1 MWHSRFAKPEIDMV
15 MNRIRKWLLFSP
27 MLLLL
32 SGCGTIGYYSQ
43 IINGHFT
50 LMSEAKP
57 VDRLIASADTPEK
70 LRHELEWAEK
80 IRRFAIDDLKL
91 PDNGSYRK
99 YVQLD
104 RPFVLWNV
112 VATPELS
119 LVPKTTCSPI
129 AGCVAYRA
137 YYHKEAAEK
146 YADKLKQKDY
156 DTYIGGVAAYSTLG
170 WFRDPLV
177 SSMMYGGVPD
187 LAGVIFHELGHQ
199 EMYTK
204 SDTAFVESFAT
215 VVETEGVRRWL
226 EKQGDKTI
234 GNYLARQKR
243 YDEFTDLVFRYR
255 KRLQMVYASTQADAA
270 KREQK
275 KQIFSEML
283 QAYKQLKQRWGGYA
297 GFDKWIFND
306 LNNAKLASVGAY
318 HQWVPSLDNLLKA
331 CDGDLP
337 CFYKRAN
344 EIAKLKPQ
352 DRLRELERLAQS

>member
-1 MWHSRFAKPEIDMV
+1 MWHSRFAKPEIDIV
-15 MNRIRKWLLFSP
+15 MNRICKWLILSP
-27 MLLLL
+27 VLLLI

-43 IINGHFT
+43 IINGHLT

-57 VDRLIASADTPEK
+57 VDRVLANPDTPEK
-70 LRHELEWAEK
+70 LKRELEWAQE
-80 IRRFAIDDLKL
+80 IRRFAIDELKL

-104 RPFVLWNV
+104 RPYVLWNV

-119 LVPKTTCSPI
+119 LVPKTTCSPV

-137 YYHKEAAEK
+137 YYHKEAAEE
-146 YADKLKQKDY
+146 YARKLKRKAY
-156 DTYIGGVAAYSTLG
+156 DTYVGGVTAYSTIG

-177 SSMMYGGVPD
+177 SSMMRGDVPE

-204 SDTAFVESFAT
+204 GDTAFVESFAT

-226 EKQGDKTI
+226 RKQNDKSF

-243 YDEFTDLVFRYR
+243 YDQFIDLILQYR
-255 KRLQMVYASTQADAA
+255 NKLQTVYGSAQVDAVQRA
-270 KREQK
+270 QK
-275 KQIFSEML
+275 KTVFAEL
-283 QAYKQLKQRWGGYA
+283 LRDYENLKQRWGGYT
-297 GFDKWIFND
+297 GFDNWMFND
-306 LNNAKLASVGAY
+306 LNNAKLASVGNY
-318 HQWVPSLDNLLKA
+318 HQWVPSLDNLLKE
-331 CDGDLP
+331 CSGDLP

-344 EIAKLKPQ
+344 AIAKLKPEA
-352 DRLRELERLAQS
+352 RLKELLRLAQS

>member
-1 MWHSRFAKPEIDMV
+1 MWHSRYAKPEIDMV
-15 MNRIRKWLLFSP
+15 MTRIRKWLVFLP

-32 SGCGTIGYYSQ
+32 SGCGTVGYYSQ

-50 LMSEAKP
+50 LMSEARP
-57 VDRLIASADTPEK
+57 VDRLLASADTPEK
-70 LRHELEWAEK
+70 LKRELEWAEK

-119 LVPKTTCSPI
+119 LVPKTTCSPV

-137 YYHKEAAEK
+137 YYHKQAAEA
-146 YADKLKQKDY
+146 YANKLKQKGY
-156 DTYIGGVAAYSTLG
+156 DTYIGGVSAYSTVG

-177 SSMMYGGVPD
+177 SSMMRGGIPD

-199 EMYTK
+199 AVFTK

-234 GNYLARQKR
+234 GDYLARQKR
-243 YDEFTDLVFRYR
+243 YDEFTDLILKYR
-255 KRLQMVYASTQADAA
+255 TRLEAVYTSKQTDAV
-270 KREQK
+270 KRERK
-275 KQIFSEML
+275 KNLFSGLVHDYE
-283 QAYKQLKQRWGGYA
+283 KLKQHWGGYA
-297 GFDKWIFND
+297 GFDKWMLND
-306 LNNAKLASVGAY
+306 LNNAKLASVGNY
-318 HQWVPSLDNLLKA
+318 HQWVSSLDNLLKA
-331 CDGDLP
+331 CNEDLP

-344 EIAKLKPQ
+344 KIAKLKPR

>member
-1 MWHSRFAKPEIDMV
+1 
-15 MNRIRKWLLFSP
+15 MNRIHKWLMFSP

-32 SGCGTIGYYSQ
+32 SGCSTVGYYSQ
-43 IINGHFT
+43 MINGHFT
-50 LMSEAKP
+50 LMADAKP
-57 VDRLIASADTPEK
+57 VNQLLASADTPEK
-70 LRHELEWAEK
+70 LKRELEWAEK

-137 YYHKEAAEK
+137 YYHKDGAEK
-146 YADKLKQKDY
+146 YAGKLKRKGY
-156 DTYIGGVAAYSTLG
+156 DTYIGGVSAYSTIG

-177 SSMMYGGVPD
+177 SSMMVGGAPD
-187 LAGVIFHELGHQ
+187 LAGIIFHELGHQ

-204 SDTAFVESFAT
+204 GDTAFVESFAT

-226 EKQGDKTI
+226 KKQGDKTI
-234 GNYLARQKR
+234 GNYLTRQKR
-243 YDEFTDLVFRYR
+243 YDEFTDLILKYR
-255 KRLQMVYASTQADAA
+255 KRLQVVYASTQTVTT
-270 KREQK
+270 KRDQK
-275 KQIFSEML
+275 KQIFSEL
-283 QAYKQLKQRWGGYA
+283 LHDYEKLKRHWGDYA
-297 GFDKWIFND
+297 GFDKWMSND
-306 LNNAKLASVGAY
+306 LNNAKLASIGNY

-331 CDGDLP
+331 CNEDLP

-344 EIAKLKPQ
+344 EIARLKPQ